1 MCHDPAGASF
11 ALNDPSPGVP
21 DAAEVQSM
29 RCCLTRLVLTS
40 LVLSSAALPA
50 AAQNNPNPIGRSA
63 PDFLLSKPNG
73 SVTVRGSWLFSRH
86 QSDWYD
92 FVTDQ
97 LTLESKDFNAP
108 GFGLDGN
115 VPLNSHLDA
124 QFSFD
129 ISRSKTLSEYR
140 RFVDNR
146 NLPIEQTTTLRQ
158 INLGANLRY
167 SFAERGRALSQF
179 AWIPTKVV
187 PFVGGGAGA
196 MHYTLEQ
203 IGDFVDFVD
212 FSVFGDRF
220 ESHGWT
226 PSAQA
231 FGGVDVRVFKRVYAT
246 MDARYLWADAEL
258 GLDWVGFE
266 PIDLTGF
273 RLSGGVNVI
282 F

>member
-1 MCHDPAGASF
+1 
-11 ALNDPSPGVP
+11 
-21 DAAEVQSM
+21 M
-29 RCCLTRLVLTS
+29 RRCLVL
-40 LVLSSAALPA
+40 LVLLSAAVPA
-50 AAQNNPNPIGRSA
+50 AAQNNPNPIRRSA
-63 PDFLLSKPNG
+63 PDFLLAQPKG

-115 VPLNSHLDA
+115 VPLTSRLDA

-129 ISRSKTLSEYR
+129 ISQSKTLSEYR

-146 NLPIEQTTTLRQ
+146 NLPIEQTTRLRQ

-167 SFAERGRALSQF
+167 AFAERGRALSQF
-179 AWIPTKVV
+179 AWIPSTVV

-196 MHYTLEQ
+196 LYYDLEQ
-203 IGDFVDFVD
+203 VGDFVDFVD

-220 ESHGWT
+220 ESRGWT
-226 PSAQA
+226 PSAQL
-231 FGGVDVRVFKRVYAT
+231 FGGVDVRVLKRMYVT
-246 MDARYLWADAEL
+246 MDARYLWADADL

-273 RLSGGVNVI
+273 RLSGGVNFI

>member
-1 MCHDPAGASF
+1 
-11 ALNDPSPGVP
+11 
-21 DAAEVQSM
+21 M
-29 RCCLTRLVLTS
+29 RCCLALLVL
-40 LVLSSAALPA
+40 LSAAVPA
-50 AAQNNPNPIGRSA
+50 GAQNNPNPIRRSA
-63 PDFLLSKPNG
+63 PDFLLAKPKG

-115 VPLNSHLDA
+115 VPLTSRLDA

-146 NLPIEQTTTLRQ
+146 NLPIEQSTTLRQ

-167 SFAERGRALSQF
+167 AFAERGRAVSQF
-179 AWIPTKVV
+179 AWIPRTVV
-187 PFVGGGAGA
+187 PFAGGGAGA
-196 MHYTLEQ
+196 MHYNLEQ

-226 PSAQA
+226 PSAQV
-231 FGGVDVRVFKRVYAT
+231 FGGVDVRVLKRMYVT
-246 MDARYLWADAEL
+246 MDARYLWADADL

-273 RLSGGVNVI
+273 RLSGGVNVV